1 LLTLSARSRRG
12 RADSGGAVRSSIYL
26 HIGEPK
32 TGTTFLQQAM
42 WSNRARLASQGVVLP
57 GYSHRDHS
65 RASRDLRG
73 ARRLEGDPADS
84 WAGEWDVLTRQAL
97 RASGAAVISDEV
109 LAACNPPQ
117 ADRAIRSLLPAEV
130 QVVLTVRDIA
140 SVLPAE
146 WQETVKCRGTI
157 PWERWLAGVVGS
169 ASAVD
174 RRRRSW
180 FWTVHDT
187 LTILQMWSQHIPPD
201 HVHVITVPRQGPT
214 EALWARF
221 ASALGIEPGSIA
233 VPSTRVNRS
242 LGLAEAEFL
251 RRMNEALPDGMPE
264 WFYTRNIKHVLAQN
278 VLSTRPRESRLA
290 LPPAEQA
297 WAAEQSEILVSA
309 LRDSKYHIVGDLGD
323 LLSPPA
329 GSRHRAPARL
339 PADQL
344 LDAGVHAAAALAD
357 HRYGESR
364 PARRQP
370 QPRGPRQKV
379 SELEWAVLN
388 GPRTRRVLRNASHLA
403 AVRGLRVLIWCVLM
417 HPARHRLRQA
427 PVNDLDAGIDP

>member
-1 LLTLSARSRRG
+1 
-12 RADSGGAVRSSIYL
+12 V

-42 WSNRARLASQGVVLP
+42 WSNRGQLALQGVMLP

-73 ARRLEGDPADS
+73 ARRLKDDPADS

-140 SVLPAE
+140 SLLPAE

-157 PWERWLAGVVGS
+157 PWEQWLADVVGS
-169 ASAVD
+169 TSATD

-187 LTILQMWSQHIPPD
+187 LAILQMWSQHIPPD
-201 HVHVITVPRQGPT
+201 HVHVITVPRQGPP

-221 ASALGIEPGSIA
+221 ASVLGIEPGRID
-233 VPSTRVNRS
+233 VPVTRVNRS

-251 RRMNEALPDGMPE
+251 RRMNEALPEGIPE
-264 WFYTRNIKHVLAQN
+264 WFYNRRIKHILAQN
-278 VLSTRPRESRLA
+278 VLSARPPQSRLA

-323 LLSPPA
+323 LLSPP
-329 GSRHRAPARL
+329 GRGRRTAPARL

-344 LDAGVHAAAALAD
+344 LDAAVHAAAALAD
-357 HRYGESR
+357 YQFLERR
-364 PARRQP
+364 PVRRQP
-370 QPRGPRQKV
+370 EPRGPRQKA
-379 SELEWAVLN
+379 SKLEWTVLN
-388 GPRTRRVLRNASHLA
+388 GRWTQRVLRNASHIA
-403 AVRGLRVLIWCVLM
+403 AVRRLRVLIWCVLM
-417 HPARHRLRQA
+417 HPTRHGLSPA
-427 PVNDLDAGIDP
+427 PIGDLDTDIDP

>member
-1 LLTLSARSRRG
+1 VP
-12 RADSGGAVRSSIYL
+12 GAVRSSVYL

-42 WSNRARLASQGVVLP
+42 WSNRARLATQGVLLP
-57 GYSHRDHS
+57 GYGHRDHS
-65 RASRDLRG
+65 RASRDLRD
-73 ARRLEGDPADS
+73 APRLADDPADS
-84 WAGEWDVLTRQAL
+84 WAGEWDVLIRQAL

-130 QVVLTVRDIA
+130 QVVLTVRNIA
-140 SVLPAE
+140 GLLPAE

-157 PWERWLAGVVGS
+157 PWEEWLAGVVGS
-169 ASAVD
+169 ASADD

-187 LTILQMWSQHIPPD
+187 LAILQMWSRHIPPD

-221 ASALGIEPGSIA
+221 ASVLGIDSGSIE
-233 VPSTRVNRS
+233 VPSARVNCS

-251 RRMNEALPDGMPE
+251 RRMNEALSEGMPE

-278 VLSTRPRESRLA
+278 VLSARTPRSRLA
-290 LPPAEQA
+290 LPPAERA

-309 LRDSKYHIVGDLGD
+309 LQDAKYHIVGDLRD

-329 GSRHRAPARL
+329 SGRRIAPARL
-339 PADQL
+339 PAEQL
-344 LDAGVHAAAALAD
+344 LDAAVHAAAALAD
-357 HRYGESR
+357 HQYAESR
-364 PARRQP
+364 PAGRQP
-370 QPRGPRQKV
+370 RQPRSPRQTASK
-379 SELEWAVLN
+379 LEWAVLN
-388 GPRTRRVLRNASHLA
+388 GPRTRRMLRNASHLA

-417 HPARHRLRQA
+417 HPARHRLGHA
-427 PVNDLDAGIDP
+427 PVGDLDAGIDP